1 MCALDR
7 RQALVDDLVA
17 DLTLV
22 RDTGQFWQGAI
33 SRVANFL
40 SSIDVLN
47 VSRIPLSVVGEP
59 IAALVL
65 VHFSLVISTVSGSN

>member
-47 VSRIPLSVVGEP
+47 VSRILQVRGG
-59 IAALVL
+59 ALV
-65 VHFSLVISTVSGSN
+65 SI